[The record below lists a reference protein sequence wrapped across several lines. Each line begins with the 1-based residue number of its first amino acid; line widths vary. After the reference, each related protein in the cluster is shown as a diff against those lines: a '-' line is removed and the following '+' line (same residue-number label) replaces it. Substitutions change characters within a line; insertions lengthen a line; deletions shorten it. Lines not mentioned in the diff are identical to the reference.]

1 MSVVRPYQVV
11 LLVVGVVAVS
21 FAAIFIRIADAP
33 ALSTAFYRNAMAAAL
48 FLPLVVA
55 QRNEVRR
62 LSSRQL
68 AIAFLSGA
76 LLAMHFATWIAS
88 LSFTTVAASVVLVTT
103 SPIFVAAASR
113 VLFGERVGNTT
124 FIGIL
129 IGLAGAAIVSGG
141 DFGISKRAAAGD
153 LLALAGAITAAGYLL
168 AGRRLRSEMS
178 LFAYVGVVYTT
189 CAVLLLPAAALG
201 GRLTGFSGN
210 TWFMFV
216 LLAVIPQAL
225 GHTVFNYLL
234 KDMDAS
240 LVAISIMGEPVG
252 STLLAL
258 AFFGEVPPLTA
269 IVGGVLILIGIYVA
283 VTKQPKSSIP
293 PGPDLPASSDAT
305 NT

>member
-1 MSVVRPYQVV
+1 MKTVRVGQV
-11 LLVVGVVAVS
+11 LLLVIGVVAVS

-48 FLPLVVA
+48 FLPLAVA
-55 QRNEVRR
+55 RRAEVRS
-62 LSSRQL
+62 LSSRQF

-76 LLAMHFATWIAS
+76 LLALHFATWIAS

-113 VLFGERVGNTT
+113 ALFGERVGSTT
-124 FIGIL
+124 LIGIL
-129 IGLAGAAIVSGG
+129 IGLVGAGIVSGG
-141 DFGISKRAAAGD
+141 DFGISTRAAAGD

-168 AGRRLRSEMS
+168 AGRRLRGEMS

-189 CAVLLLPAAALG
+189 CAVLLLPAAAFG
-201 GRLTGFSGN
+201 ARLTGFSGE
-210 TWFMFV
+210 TWAMFL

-234 KDMDAS
+234 KEMDATF
-240 LVAISIMGEPVG
+240 VAISIMGEPVG

-258 AFFGEVPPLTA
+258 AFFGEVPPWTA
-269 IVGGVLILIGIYVA
+269 VFGGVLILVGIYVA
-283 VTKQPKSSIP
+283 VTRQPKPSMP
-293 PGPDLPASSDAT
+293 PGPDLSIAVDE
-305 NT
+305 

>member
-1 MSVVRPYQVV
+1 MSALRPYHVV
-11 LLVVGVVAVS
+11 LLVFGVVAVS

-33 ALSTAFYRNAMAAAL
+33 ALSTAFYRNAMAAML
-48 FLPLVVA
+48 FLPLTVA
-55 QRNEVRR
+55 RWKEVRR
-62 LSSRQL
+62 LSSGQL
-68 AIAFLSGA
+68 GIAFLSGA
-76 LLAMHFATWIAS
+76 LLALHFATWIAS

-113 VLFGERVGNTT
+113 VLFGQRVGNTT

-129 IGLAGAAIVSGG
+129 IGLVGAAIVSGG
-141 DFGISKRAAAGD
+141 DFGVSTRAAAGD

-168 AGRRLRSEMS
+168 AGRRLRAEMS

-189 CAVLLLPAAALG
+189 CAVLLLPAAAFG
-201 GRLTGFSGN
+201 ARLSGFSGK
-210 TWFMFV
+210 TWMMFV

-234 KDMDAS
+234 RDMDAS

-258 AFFGEVPPLTA
+258 AFFGEVPPWTA
-269 IVGGVLILIGIYVA
+269 VLGGALILAGIYVA
-283 VTKQPKSSIP
+283 VTRQPRASTA
-293 PGPDLPASSDAT
+293 PGPDAIVPQT
-305 NT
+305 